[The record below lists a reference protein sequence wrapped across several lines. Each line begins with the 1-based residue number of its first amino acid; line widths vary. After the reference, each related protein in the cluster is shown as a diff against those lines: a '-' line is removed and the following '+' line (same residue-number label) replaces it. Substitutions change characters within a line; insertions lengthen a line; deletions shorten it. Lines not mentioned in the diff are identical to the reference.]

1 MFAPKSKNQDPQD
14 QQDPLFNVT
23 LSPYKIERPKI
34 FKQFVIAAPKWA
46 FAYYVYLDICL
57 LYYLMYKTRGVAVY
71 FILGFGLYGP
81 DEYFISRVLCML
93 LMGYCISG
101 LVFLRIFLSY
111 QANLRW
117 IYDYIGEERVKSKL
131 F

>member
-1 MFAPKSKNQDPQD
+1 MFVLKNKNQD

-23 LSPYKIERPKI
+23 QSPTKIESPKT
-34 FKQFVIAAPKWA
+34 FKGFLIAAPKYA
-46 FAYYVYLDICL
+46 FAYYIYLDICL
-57 LYYLMYKTRGVAVY
+57 LYYLVRGVAVF

-81 DEYFISRVLCML
+81 EEYFISRLVCML

-101 LVFLRIFLSY
+101 LIFLQLFLSY
-111 QANLRW
+111 SANLRW

-131 F
+131 FLS